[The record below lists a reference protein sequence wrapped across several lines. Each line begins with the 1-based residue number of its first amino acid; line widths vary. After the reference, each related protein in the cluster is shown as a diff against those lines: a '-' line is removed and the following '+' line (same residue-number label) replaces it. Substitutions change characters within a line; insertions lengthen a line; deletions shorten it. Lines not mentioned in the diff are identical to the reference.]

1 VVLHPL
7 VFDVTRQHAA
17 SVSGPTEKNRELVQR
32 WRAVLGGPGEL
43 TVRAYTTTDRSL
55 RVDVFSAAD
64 APRPGT
70 TTYATI
76 GLSDTRNAIGRGQN
90 TPTELIAVGAS
101 PSDLPARTLSTVSFD
116 HLTSGVTLAIGVAVP
131 AAIGRNEPGA
141 ALPHAFL
148 TDAFLWDDLR
158 GLQVGGTSVQALL
171 VVPISDAELRLIEA
185 EGPAA
190 LDARFEEH
198 EIDVADWERPSVV

>member
-1 VVLHPL
+1 M
-7 VFDVTRQHAA
+7 FAVTRQRVAP
-17 SVSGPTEKNRELVQR
+17 VTGPTEKNRALVQR
-32 WRAVLGGPGEL
+32 WRAVLGGAGEL
-43 TVRAYTTTDRSL
+43 AVRAYTTTDRSL

-70 TTYATI
+70 TTFATI
-76 GLSDTRNAIGRGQN
+76 GLSDTRNALGPGLN
-90 TPTELIAVGAS
+90 APTELIAVGAS
-101 PSDLPARTLSTVSFD
+101 PSDLPARTLATVSFD
-116 HLTSGVTLAIGVAVP
+116 HLTSGITLEVGVAVP
-131 AAIGRNEPGA
+131 AAIARNEPGV

-158 GLQVGGTSVQALL
+158 GLEVGGTVVHALL
-171 VVPISDAELRLIEA
+171 VVPISNDELRLFEA

-198 EIDVADWERPSVV
+198 EIDVADWQRPSVV